1 LRAAAVTVLIATFL
15 AGAADAQPAKA
26 QAVGPVADIRCMLTM
41 AQLSNNKA
49 NQPQAGFGL
58 FYFAGRIRAQSPNF
72 NFGTDLKPVAVKM
85 TAADFE
91 AETKRCGPMV
101 VSVFQGLQAAQA
113 SMAPPAAAAPPAAGP
128 AKK

>member
-1 LRAAAVTVLIATFL
+1 MHAAAVTALIATL
-15 AGAADAQPAKA
+15 IAGAADAQPAKA
-26 QAVGPVADIRCMLTM
+26 PTSGPVADIRCMLTM

-58 FYFAGRIRAQSPNF
+58 FYFAGRIRAQTPNF

-85 TAADFE
+85 TQADFE
-91 AETKRCGPMV
+91 AETKRCGAMV

-113 SMAPPAAAAPPAAGP
+113 SMAPPAGASPANTAI
-128 AKK
+128 KK